1 MKKTWLET
9 RLSRLYRWQGNRVF
23 AGFLYIVKLNIEIRV
38 SFSHKVYKI
47 RLLDKAN
54 NNPGRFSSLR
64 ALIAY
69 SSISSWVLELDAVD
83 KFLSFFC
90 QQEAASDLKNNC
102 IKSKSSAKKQ
112 NHKHICACEE
122 GRSWLFSYP
131 G

>member
-1 MKKTWLET
+1 M
-9 RLSRLYRWQGNRVF
+9 F

-90 QQEAASDLKNNC
+90 QQEAASDLK
-102 IKSKSSAKKQ
+102 K
-112 NHKHICACEE
+112 
-122 GRSWLFSYP
+122 
-131 G
+131 